1 VTVGGLTFLPAPA
14 LGPIAEQFAM
24 QPGPT
29 YRYENAAP
37 QHWCLEIPPNTGHI
51 GYAALQQR
59 DYSAR
64 QEMATKAQKTAFDG
78 AKTIEGAVKTST
90 EAVKDGF
97 EKAVKGYEQFVAF
110 GKDTAEA
117 VLKSANVTGKG
128 IETINTTVFT
138 YSRQSVEDG
147 VAATKA
153 MLASKTVEELREI
166 QNGFAKAAFETY
178 VAEWNKLRDMAMDTA
193 KAASEPIQA
202 RVAAFIQLSHAA

>member
-1 VTVGGLTFLPAPA
+1 
-14 LGPIAEQFAM
+14 
-24 QPGPT
+24 
-29 YRYENAAP
+29 
-37 QHWCLEIPPNTGHI
+37 
-51 GYAALQQR
+51 
-59 DYSAR
+59 
-64 QEMATKAQKTAFDG
+64 MATKAQKAAFDG

-117 VLKSANVTGKG
+117 VLKSANVAGKG

-138 YSRQSVEDG
+138 YSRQSIEDG
-147 VAATKA
+147 FAATKA
-153 MLASKTVEELREI
+153 MLASKTVQDFIEI
-166 QNGFAKAAFETY
+166 QTGFAKTAFETY

-202 RVAAFIQLSHAA
+202 RVTAFAELSHVA